1 MSLISVD
8 DALEILLANR
18 PGMPVDTVALTQAKG
33 ARLAAPVF
41 ATVSRPP
48 AAMSAMDGYAVRLSD
63 VREAGAA
70 LHVVGEAPAGQTYQ
84 GRLNAGEAVRIFT
97 GAEVPEGADHIL
109 IQENASRDGD
119 TVTVIDPSDTAA
131 HIRAAGIDFKR
142 GDRIVEAGTF
152 IGPAEL
158 AAIASANIDMVSVY
172 RRPRVALLAN
182 GDELKPPG
190 SPLGRGEIVNS
201 NPAGLLASI
210 EAWGGLGVDLG
221 IAIDSRDDIRAHI
234 EKAEDADI
242 IVPIGGAS
250 VGDHDYM
257 RSTFA
262 EAGFEKLFEKIA
274 VRPGKPTWFSSRGST
289 RVLGLPGNPASAFV
303 CAQLFLRP
311 LITGA
316 GLDTASAVL
325 AEDLSA
331 NGRRET
337 FLRAHAEVS
346 DGGRLIVRTFSSQDS
361 SLISPFLKANVL
373 IRRMANAPACQAGD
387 VVEIIRLR
395 AL

>member
-8 DALEILLANR
+8 EALAILRDNR
-18 PGMPVDTVALTQAKG
+18 PSMPVDTVALPQASG

-41 ATVSRPP
+41 ATVDRPP
-48 AAMSAMDGYAVRLSD
+48 APMSAMDGYAVRLAD
-63 VREAGAA
+63 VREAGAV
-70 LHVVGEAPAGQTYQ
+70 LRIIGEAPAGQTFT
-84 GRLNAGEAVRIFT
+84 GSIAPGETVRIFT

-109 IQENASRDGD
+109 IQENANRDGD
-119 TVTVIDPSDTAA
+119 TVTVIEPSQTAA
-131 HIRAAGIDFKR
+131 HIRAAGIDFGR
-142 GDRIVEAGTF
+142 GDRILDTGTV

-158 AAIASANIDMVSVY
+158 AAIASANIDMVSIY

-182 GDELKPPG
+182 GDELRPPG
-190 SPLGRGEIVNS
+190 SPLGRGQIVNS

-210 EAWGGLGVDLG
+210 DAWGGVGIDLG
-221 IAIDSRDDIRAHI
+221 IAADSRDDIRAHI
-234 EKAEDADI
+234 DKAGDADI

-262 EAGFEKLFEKIA
+262 DAGFQKLFEKIA
-274 VRPGKPTWFSSRGST
+274 VKPGKPTWFATRGGA

-303 CAQLFLRP
+303 CAQLFLKT
-311 LITGA
+311 LITGT
-316 GLDTASAVL
+316 GLKTATATL

-337 FLRAHAEVS
+337 FLRAHAEIS
-346 DGGRLIVRTFSSQDS
+346 EDGKLLVRTFSSQDS

-373 IRRMANAPACQAGD
+373 IRRLANAPAAQSGEP
-387 VVEIIRLR
+387 VEIVWLKT
-395 AL
+395 L